1 MTVQMTPPTPAN
13 AARETESELAHDA
26 EIDLTNCEREPIHI
40 PGRIQ
45 PFGYLL
51 AFTPDFIV
59 THASDNIDAVAGR
72 KADTLIGDA
81 LDSVLPADTID
92 LIRSRMQALQ
102 TRDAVERLFGK
113 DVFGTGAPFDMAL
126 HLSGRTIVLELEH
139 SNEGQATDFVG
150 FVRPMIERVQSAD
163 SVEAACQ
170 MAARQLRALTGYDR
184 VMVYKLDANHSGEV
198 IAEAKAPHVETSYL
212 NLRYPASDIPSQAR
226 AMYLRNLLRIIAD
239 VDADPV
245 DIHPAPTAATPPLDL
260 SISTTRAVS
269 PIHLEYLRNMGV
281 QATLV
286 ISVVVRGRLW
296 GMLACHHYEV
306 RELSYEVRTAAELFA
321 QLFAFAL
328 DQKTG
333 DARREEMVRA
343 RIIHDQVMASLADG
357 ATITDSFDTIAD
369 AISTVIPHDGIAG
382 WVDGTFTARGET
394 PTHEQFLP
402 LARRLNTTPTGEI
415 YATNE
420 IATLH
425 PEAED
430 FVGQAAGMLAIPV
443 SRRPRDYL
451 VLFRR
456 EAARDVIWAGNPDKP
471 VELGPNGVRLQPRK
485 SFDAWTQTVHGQS
498 LPWTEGEVGAAES
511 LRMTLLEVVLRMTD
525 QAVKERTRAQEQQEL
540 LIAELNHR
548 VRNILK
554 LIQGLVAQSKGANSV
569 SQFTET
575 VGGRIHALARAHD
588 QITRENWNSASLYEL
603 LETEAEAYLGDKRDR
618 VRIAGPDALLTP
630 QAFTT
635 ISLVVHEMMTNAMKY
650 GSISDSRGSVDVTLG
665 TTAAG
670 DLLIG
675 WVERGGP
682 PVSSPGRRGFGTT
695 IIDRSIP
702 FELKGEAHVAYET
715 EGVRGSFRIPAEYIT
730 EFRERETDCEMA
742 NDNGPDEVRIDGKA
756 LVVEDNLIIALD
768 AEDMLR
774 EIGASD
780 VIVAAD
786 VESGLAAAATGE
798 ICFAILDVN
807 LGNET
812 SAKIAEDLASRG
824 VPFVFATG
832 YGESTRMASDMPDVP
847 IVQKPYGK
855 ANITE
860 AITKLG

>member
-1 MTVQMTPPTPAN
+1 MTTQLTPPES
-13 AARETESELAHDA
+13 ARETREDLDLDT
-26 EIDLTNCEREPIHI
+26 EIDLSNCEREPIHI

-45 PFGYLL
+45 PFGTLV
-51 AFTPDFIV
+51 AFTPDFIITHVSANVNAV
-59 THASDNIDAVAGR
+59 TGR
-72 KADTLIGDA
+72 DPDDLIGEA
-81 LDSVLPADTID
+81 LGTLLPTATLD

-102 TRDAVERLFGK
+102 NRDAVERLFHK
-113 DVFGTGAPFDMAL
+113 DVFGDGTLYDMAL
-126 HLSGRTIVLELEH
+126 HLSDRTIVMETER
-139 SNEGQATDFVG
+139 SSDGQATDYVG
-150 FVRPMIERVQSAD
+150 FVRPMIDRVQASD

-170 MAARQLRALTGYDR
+170 MAARQLRALTDYDR
-184 VMVYKLDANHSGEV
+184 VMVYKMDANYSGEV
-198 IAEAKAPHVETSYL
+198 IAEAKSPKVETSYL
-212 NLRYPASDIPSQAR
+212 NLRYPASDIPAQAR

-239 VDADPV
+239 VDAEPV
-245 DIHPAPTAATPPLDL
+245 PILPAPTAATPPLDL

-286 ISVVVRGRLW
+286 ISVVVRGKLW
-296 GMLACHHYEV
+296 GMLACHHYAPK
-306 RELSYEVRTAAELFA
+306 ELFYELRTAAELFA
-321 QLFAFAL
+321 QLFAFAI

-357 ATITDSFDTIAD
+357 TTITESFDTIAD
-369 AISTVIPHDGIAG
+369 AISTVVPHDGIVA
-382 WVDGTFTARGET
+382 WVDGVFTARGKT
-394 PTHEQFLP
+394 PTREQFQP
-402 LARRLNTTPTGEI
+402 LARRLNTTPTGEV
-415 YATNE
+415 YATHQ
-420 IATLH
+420 ITTLY
-425 PEAED
+425 PDGED
-430 FVGQAAGMLAIPV
+430 FVGQAAGMLALPV

-456 EAARDVIWAGNPDKP
+456 EAVREVTWAGNPDKP
-471 VELGPNGVRLQPRK
+471 VELGPNGARLQPRK
-485 SFDAWTQTVHGQS
+485 SFDAWAETVHGQS
-498 LPWTEGEVGAAES
+498 LPWTEGEIGAAES

-554 LIQGLVAQSKGANSV
+554 LIQGLVSQSGNTDSV

-603 LETEAEAYLGDKRDR
+603 LETEAEAYLGDRHDR
-618 VRIAGPDALLTP
+618 VRIEGPDALLDP

-635 ISLVVHEMMTNAMKY
+635 VSLVVHEMLTNAMKY
-650 GSISDSRGSVDVTLG
+650 GSMSDSRGTVDVSISSTR
-665 TTAAG
+665 AG
-670 DLLIG
+670 DLRIE
-675 WVERGGP
+675 WVEKGGP
-682 PVSSPGRRGFGTT
+682 PVKPPTRKGFGTT

-702 FELKGEAHVAYET
+702 FELKGESHVTYET
-715 EGVRGSFRIPAEYIT
+715 EGVRGTFMVPAEYIT
-730 EFRERETDCEMA
+730 EFRTREADCDMA
-742 NDNGPDEVRIDGKA
+742 NDNGPEEVSLDGKA

-774 EIGASD
+774 DLGASD
-780 VIVAAD
+780 VVVAGD
-786 VESGLAAAATGE
+786 VDSALAATQSGD

-807 LGNET
+807 LGAET
-812 SAKIAEDLASRG
+812 SVKVAEDLLARG

-832 YGESTRMASDMPDVP
+832 YGEAARVAQDMPDIPV
-847 IVQKPYGK
+847 VQKPYGK
-855 ANITE
+855 ANIAE
-860 AITKLG
+860 AIAKLI